1 MVEAHTVLGE
11 QVSMPVRIR
20 HADASSALFLVDA
33 RAAADLLAGT
43 GLEPIAP
50 LPGKAVLSLAFVRYV
65 DGDLGPYHEFA
76 FSIMARQPGRK
87 DSTGA
92 YIHWLPVNQSFTCEA
107 GQSIWGFPKLMAD
120 IDITPD
126 GRGHRC
132 EVRVDGQF
140 VLALRI
146 ADGFPMPAGAGGASI
161 DAYTSRDGIL
171 RRTPWI
177 MNPGQ
182 VRGRPGGAR
191 LELGGHP
198 VSDQLRALG
207 LPARA
212 LFSSRIGALRMT
224 FEDAA
229 TVLQTREDR

>member
-1 MVEAHTVLGE
+1 MVDAHTVLGE
-11 QVSMPVRIR
+11 RVSMPVRIR

-33 RAAADLLAGT
+33 RAAAELLTGT
-43 GLEPIAP
+43 GLEP
-50 LPGKAVLSLAFVRYV
+50 LTLLGKAVLSLAFVRYV

-76 FSIMARQPGRK
+76 FSIMAKQPGRK

-120 IDITPD
+120 IDIAPD

-140 VLALRI
+140 VLALRV
-146 ADGFPMPAGAGGASI
+146 ADGVPMPAGAGGASI
-161 DAYTSRDGIL
+161 DAYTSRNGIL

-191 LELGGHP
+191 IHLGDHP

-207 LPARA
+207 LPGRA

-229 TVLQTREDR
+229 TVLQTQEVR

>member
-11 QVSMPVRIR
+11 QVRMPVQIR
-20 HADASSALFLVDA
+20 HADACSALFLVDA
-33 RAAADLLAGT
+33 AAARTLLAGA
-43 GLEPIAP
+43 GLEPITP
-50 LPGKAVLSLAFVRYV
+50 LPGKAVLSLAFVRYI

-76 FSIMARQPGRK
+76 FSLMARQPGRK

-107 GQSIWGFPKLMAD
+107 GQTIWGFPKLMAD

-126 GRGHRC
+126 GRARRC
-132 EVRVDGQF
+132 EVSVDGQF
-140 VLALRI
+140 ELSLPE
-146 ADGFPMPAGAGGASI
+146 ADGFPMPGGAGGASI
-161 DAYTSRDGIL
+161 DAYTSRNGIL
-171 RRTPWI
+171 RRTPWV

-191 LELGGHP
+191 IHLGDHP
-198 VSDQLRALG
+198 VSSQLRALG

-229 TVLQTREDR
+229 TVLQTREAR

>member
-1 MVEAHTVLGE
+1 MEAHSVLGE
-11 QVSMPVRIR
+11 QVRMPVEIR
-20 HADASSALFLVDA
+20 QADACSALFLVDA
-33 RAAADLLAGT
+33 AAARGLLADA
-43 GLEPIAP
+43 GLQPVTV
-50 LPGKAVLSLAFVRYV
+50 LGKAVLSLAFVRYV

-76 FSIMARQPGRK
+76 FSLMAKQRGRK

-132 EVRVDGQF
+132 EVRLDGQL
-140 VLALRI
+140 VIALRV
-146 ADGFPMPAGAGGASI
+146 ADGFPMPGGAGGASI
-161 DAYTSRDGIL
+161 DAYTWRNGIL
-171 RRTPWI
+171 RRTPWV
-177 MNPGQ
+177 MNPGG
-182 VRGRPGGAR
+182 VTGRPGGTR
-191 LELGGHP
+191 VELGTHP

-207 LPARA
+207 LPKGA

-224 FEDAA
+224 FGEAA
-229 TVLQTREDR
+229 TVLQTREVR

>member
-11 QVSMPVRIR
+11 QVSMPVQIR
-20 HADASSALFLVDA
+20 QADASSALFLVDA
-33 RAAADLLAGT
+33 RAAGDLLAGT
-43 GLEPIAP
+43 GLEP
-50 LPGKAVLSLAFVRYV
+50 LTLWPGKAVLSLAFVRYV

-146 ADGFPMPAGAGGASI
+146 ADGLPMPAGAGGASI
-161 DAYTSRDGIL
+161 DAYTARNGIL

-177 MNPGQ
+177 MNPGR

-191 LELGGHP
+191 LELGDHP
-198 VSDQLRALG
+198 VSSQLRALG
-207 LPARA
+207 LPGRA

-229 TVLQTREDR
+229 TVLQTREVR

>member
-11 QVSMPVRIR
+11 QVRMPVQIR
-20 HADASSALFLVDA
+20 QADASSALFLVDA

-43 GLEPIAP
+43 GLEPITP
-50 LPGKAVLSLAFVRYV
+50 LFGKAVLSLAFVRYV

-76 FSIMARQPGRK
+76 FSLMVRQPGRK

-161 DAYTSRDGIL
+161 DAYTSRNGIL

-191 LELGGHP
+191 LELGDHA
-198 VSDQLRALG
+198 VSGQLRALG

>member
-1 MVEAHTVLGE
+1 MEAHTVLGE
-11 QVSMPVRIR
+11 QVRMPVQIR
-20 HADASSALFLVDA
+20 HADACSALFLVDA
-33 RAAADLLAGT
+33 AAARDLLTGT
-43 GLEPIAP
+43 GLEPITA
-50 LPGKAVLSLAFVRYV
+50 LPGKAVLSLAFVRYL

-76 FSIMARQPGRK
+76 FSLMARQPGRK
-87 DSTGA
+87 NSTGA

-120 IDITPD
+120 IDITPV

-132 EVRVDGQF
+132 EVHVDGQF
-140 VLALRI
+140 VLALRV
-146 ADGFPMPAGAGGASI
+146 ADGFRMPGGAGGASI
-161 DAYTSRDGIL
+161 DAYTARNGIL
-171 RRTPWI
+171 RRTPWV
-177 MNPGQ
+177 MNPAQ

-191 LELGGHP
+191 IELGDHP
-198 VSDQLRALG
+198 VSEQLRALG

-229 TVLQTREDR
+229 TVLQTREVR